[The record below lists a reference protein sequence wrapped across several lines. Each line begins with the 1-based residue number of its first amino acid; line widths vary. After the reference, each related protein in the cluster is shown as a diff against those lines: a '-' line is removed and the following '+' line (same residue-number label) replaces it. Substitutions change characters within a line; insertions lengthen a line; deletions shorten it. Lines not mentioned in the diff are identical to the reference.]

1 MVAAAGLWG
10 GDGDGAGRDKIDAR
24 GLLTNGQLAR
34 HPMSYTSIW
43 LPFIARGPMTPWTS
57 FDAFGTRLPR
67 FPPPNPSSHVES
79 QGFSARRRHVRGR
92 LCTRRSVWIF
102 PCGECGKEAG
112 GGDAELAT
120 SGDAELDELRRLA
133 VKAPIEELVQRR
145 LVFMNSISGDYR
157 SDPTLWKGIE
167 RLCDHVLASPATADR
182 KISARL
188 LAQVIERADSKWR
201 DLRLRERNR

>member
-1 MVAAAGLWG
+1 MRLEPVYLVSPRPIPPAMSSRRAFLLAGATFVAGSALGGACGYSLAA
-10 GDGDGAGRDKIDAR
+10 
-24 GLLTNGQLAR
+24 
-34 HPMSYTSIW
+34 
-43 LPFIARGPMTPWTS
+43 
-57 FDAFGTRLPR
+57 
-67 FPPPNPSSHVES
+67 
-79 QGFSARRRHVRGR
+79 SA
-92 LCTRRSVWIF
+92 
-102 PCGECGKEAG
+102 GKEAG
-112 GGDAELAT
+112 GGDADLAT

-201 DLRLRERNR
+201 DLLSARAEQMKGIR